1 MKQSHDAFDDDFD
14 EFSSEE
20 DYEAQGAY
28 GDKDDY
34 GFCPICGGPGE
45 TVSVGVRQWVVCHRD
60 RVKWRLGLGFFAL
73 FQRREKWDQTP
84 RDIAAYREVQ
94 PLRDAQSEAPAS
106 SAAPPASKAPAKQ
119 PPAKAPDDDEAR
131 FRRMMGE

>member
-1 MKQSHDAFDDDFD
+1 MKQSYDEFEDSDDNLD

-34 GFCPICGGPGE
+34 GLCPLCGNPGE

-84 RDIAAYREVQ
+84 REVASYREVQ
-94 PLRDAQSEAPAS
+94 PLRE
-106 SAAPPASKAPAKQ
+106 SKEEITKAKPQ
-119 PPAKAPDDDEAR
+119 DDEEAR

>member
-1 MKQSHDAFDDDFD
+1 MVMNQSQEDFNDEFDDEFTD
-14 EFSSEE
+14 EFAREE
-20 DYEAQGAY
+20 DYEAQGIY

-34 GFCPICGGPGE
+34 GLCPICGAPGE
-45 TVSVGVRQWVVCHRD
+45 TVSVGLRQWVVCHRD
-60 RVKWRLGLGFFAL
+60 RVKWRLGLGFFSL

-94 PLRDAQSEAPAS
+94 PLRETDENALL
-106 SAAPPASKAPAKQ
+106 
-119 PPAKAPDDDEAR
+119 DDDEAR

>member
-1 MKQSHDAFDDDFD
+1 MVMNQSRDAFDDEFD
-14 EFSSEE
+14 DSNEEFVSEE

-34 GFCPICGGPGE
+34 GFCPVCGAPGE
-45 TVSVGVRQWVVCHRD
+45 TVSVGVRQWVVCHQD

-84 RDIAAYREVQ
+84 RDIAVYREVQ
-94 PLRDAQSEAPAS
+94 PLRDANAEIKPSQAS
-106 SAAPPASKAPAKQ
+106 GDQ
-119 PPAKAPDDDEAR
+119 EAR
-131 FRRMMGE
+131 FRRMMGD

>member
-1 MKQSHDAFDDDFD
+1 MKQSHDAFEDDFD
-14 EFSSEE
+14 DEFVSEE

-34 GFCPICGGPGE
+34 GFCPLCGGPGE

-94 PLRDAQSEAPAS
+94 PLRDAKDETSLNAS
-106 SAAPPASKAPAKQ
+106 TKAPS
-119 PPAKAPDDDEAR
+119 KAPDDEEAR

>member
-1 MKQSHDAFDDDFD
+1 MNQFSDAFDEEPNDESVD
-14 EFSSEE
+14 EFATEE
-20 DYEAQGAY
+20 DYEAQGIY

-34 GFCPICGGPGE
+34 GLCPICGEAGE
-45 TVSVGVRQWVVCHRD
+45 TVSAGVRQWVVCHRD

-84 RDIAAYREVQ
+84 REIASYREVK
-94 PLRDAQSEAPAS
+94 PLREGKEKEP
-106 SAAPPASKAPAKQ
+106 SK
-119 PPAKAPDDDEAR
+119 PDDEEAR

>member
-1 MKQSHDAFDDDFD
+1 MNRSRGDFDDEFD
-14 EFSSEE
+14 EDTNDEFDQEFASEE

-34 GFCPICGGPGE
+34 GLCPICGSPGE
-45 TVSVGVRQWVVCHRD
+45 TVSVGMRQWVVCHRD

-84 RDIAAYREVQ
+84 KDIASYREVQ
-94 PLRDAQSEAPAS
+94 PLRDGKTQN
-106 SAAPPASKAPAKQ
+106 
-119 PPAKAPDDDEAR
+119 DDDEAR
-131 FRRMMGE
+131 FRRMMGD

>member
-1 MKQSHDAFDDDFD
+1 MKQSYDEFEDNSDENLD

-34 GFCPICGGPGE
+34 GLCPLCGSPGE
-45 TVSVGVRQWVVCHRD
+45 TVSVGVRQWVVCHQD

-84 RDIAAYREVQ
+84 REVASYREVQ
-94 PLRDAQSEAPAS
+94 PLRATKEEIT
-106 SAAPPASKAPAKQ
+106 KAKPQ
-119 PPAKAPDDDEAR
+119 DDEEAR